1 MHRVLRSRKNIE
13 ALGKDSTAEEF
24 LDAVAD
30 YNETIIGLA
39 DDVDPATRRAMLMG
53 ALGSQQDV
61 TKKLHN
67 PPGDGLHTRH
77 FVREV
82 ANKDNRCS

>member
-1 MHRVLRSRKNIE
+1 M
-13 ALGKDSTAEEF
+13 
-24 LDAVAD
+24 AD

-67 PPGDGLHTRH
+67 PPGDGLRTRH
-77 FVREV
+77 IVREV
-82 ANKDNRCS
+82 ANKDDSCS